1 MPGVIR
7 VNIWPQRIK
16 PLFGNGYIF
25 VIESII
31 PCHKNKS
38 IYTNFEI
45 GLKFDKIT
53 SAKIRR
59 VVGWTNRP
67 APTDDSYLWYNS
79 SS

>member
-7 VNIWPQRIK
+7 VNIWPRRIN
-16 PLFGNGYIF
+16 PLFGNAYIF

>member
-16 PLFGNGYIF
+16 PLFGNAYIF

>member
-1 MPGVIR
+1 MNNIDN
-7 VNIWPQRIK
+7 VN
-16 PLFGNGYIF
+16 
-25 VIESII
+25 E
-31 PCHKNKS
+31 KNTEKEVL
-38 IYTNFEI
+38 EI
-45 GLKFDKIT
+45 DYNKIT